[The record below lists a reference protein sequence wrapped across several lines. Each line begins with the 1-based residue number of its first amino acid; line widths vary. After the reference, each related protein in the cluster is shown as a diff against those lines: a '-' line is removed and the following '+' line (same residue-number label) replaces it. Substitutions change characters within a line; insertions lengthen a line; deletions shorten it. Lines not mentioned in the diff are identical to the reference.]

1 MSRDP
6 ARVARVLRAYARHVS
21 TEASTSTIA
30 ADLDGA
36 TGAVH
41 RDTLSDYLTALERLL
56 VIEEQPAWAP
66 HLRSRTHVRNAS
78 KRHFVDPSLAVAAL
92 RASPEHLFKVPVLF
106 GTLFES
112 LVVRDLRVFGQA
124 YDTQVLH
131 YRDNTGLEVDVV
143 LESANGRWAALE
155 VELGSGAIDAAAA
168 SLLRFRQKVDTDRA
182 GPPAF
187 LAVVTASG
195 YAYVQPDGVQ
205 VIPIGTLGP

>member
-1 MSRDP
+1 M
-6 ARVARVLRAYARHVS
+6 
-21 TEASTSTIA
+21 IA

-66 HLRSRTHVRNAS
+66 HLRSRTRVRNAS

-92 RASPEHLFKVPVLF
+92 RASPEHLFKAPVLF

-131 YRDNTGLEVDVV
+131 DRDNTGLEVDVV

-155 VELGSGAIDAAAA
+155 VELGSGAIDAAA

-182 GPPAF
+182 GAPAF

-195 YAYVQPDGVQ
+195 
-205 VIPIGTLGP
+205 